1 MAALFFVL
9 LLVFPRRGRRGQDVR
24 DHEPP
29 PLAAAALL
37 DGLRRRRRCRRR
49 RCRRRRCRRR
59 GSRRNSRRGHQP
71 LVGVQGLHCP
81 NLISQHYV
89 STGFLKQ
96 TALFPPL
103 PPQTASWP
111 LSVGGGG
118 GRRVRKGT
126 GDEGGG
132 GDRGTRGKGRRER
145 ERGER
150 EGGGGEGPPR
160 LSPILPSFESFSRL
174 LARIRALTDVGS
186 FCVTTE
192 VV

>member
-1 MAALFFVL
+1 MPTKKMPP
-9 LLVFPRRGRRGQDVR
+9 PRQPPPQQPPRPPASRGRSGS
-24 DHEPP
+24 
-29 PLAAAALL
+29 PLPQFEKSAL
-37 DGLRRRRRCRRR
+37 R
-49 RCRRRRCRRR
+49 
-59 GSRRNSRRGHQP
+59 
-71 LVGVQGLHCP
+71 
-81 NLISQHYV
+81 Y